1 MFNRFLHL
9 FILVEDWTGTYW
21 ATKFTDF
28 KCQHCK
34 QETQVRKIISL
45 TVFAVTNIFTH
56 TSLSLRSS
64 VCRMSSRDKIYVQ
77 DQSKERGVSGGLGLN
92 DERESSPGL
101 SLSLIQQHSKYS
113 HLWNIQEYSLF
124 DDVCFVLCSR
134 KFNSVNTRE
143 HCSLFRGQ
151 KTHSLLSQ
159 LLMSESLCWCMWFNH
174 CMFVFFRP

>member
-1 MFNRFLHL
+1 M
-9 FILVEDWTGTYW
+9 EDWTGTYW
-21 ATKFTDF
+21 ATKFTDL

-34 QETQVRKIISL
+34 QETQVRKMISL
-45 TVFAVTNIFTH
+45 SVFAVTNIFTH

-64 VCRMSSRDKIYVQ
+64 VCRMSSRDKINVQ

-101 SLSLIQQHSKYS
+101 SIFLSLIQQHSKYS
-113 HLWNIQEYSLF
+113 HTWNILVQEYSLF

-134 KFNSVNTRE
+134 KFNSVDTRE

-151 KTHSLLSQ
+151 THTPLSQ
-159 LLMSESLCWCMWFNH
+159 LLMSESLFLRMWLITVCSSDH
-174 CMFVFFRP
+174 WG